1 MAGIIALVVVFGG
14 AVLLLVLR
22 GRGSTQSLDERIEE
36 MAALGQPI
44 SLEKLEL
51 SEPFTERVI
60 KPLVQGL
67 SLRVQRATPQKLL
80 EQAQHQLE
88 LAGMLQKIKPAQFV
102 ALRLFATVGGGIL
115 GILVGGLAA
124 DSGLGQRLLI
134 IGGGIVF
141 GYIMPQ
147 YLLTSQ
153 IRRRQE
159 NVLKAL
165 PDALDLLTICVEAG
179 LGFDAAMSKVA
190 EKWENE
196 LSYAFMRTVQ
206 EMQLGKLRR
215 EALRD
220 MANSLDVG
228 DVTSFVAA
236 IVQADQ
242 LGVSMAKVMRIQ
254 SEQMRMKRRQRAE
267 EKARQAP
274 VKIMIPL
281 VFFIFP
287 TILIVLLGPA
297 ILKIK
302 DTGLFGG

>member
-1 MAGIIALVVVFGG
+1 MTLYLILGGVLVL
-14 AVLLLVLR
+14 VLLLYLLFGGKR
-22 GRGSTQSLDERIEE
+22 SSQSLEDRLEE

-44 SLEKLEL
+44 SLEELEL
-51 SEPFTERVI
+51 SQPLSERILKPMFQKLTEMAQ
-60 KPLVQGL
+60 KMTPQHTMKAMEKK
-67 SLRVQRATPQKLL
+67 LRVAGLL
-80 EQAQHQLE
+80 Y
-88 LAGMLQKIKPAQFV
+88 KISPAQFFTI
-102 ALRLFATVGGGIL
+102 RI
-115 GILVGGLAA
+115 ISLV
-124 DSGLGQRLLI
+124 
-134 IGGGIVF
+134 IGGALGIVF
-141 GYIMPQ
+141 AATSATSTAQTRLMMMGGGLLMG
-147 YLLTSQ
+147 YLLPDLYVSSRT
-153 IRRRQE
+153 RKRQAE
-159 NVLKAL
+159 VLKAL

-190 EKWENE
+190 EKWDNE
-196 LSYAFMRTVQ
+196 LSLAFRRAVQ

-220 MANSLDVG
+220 MAESLDVS

-287 TILIVLLGPA
+287 TIFIILLGPA
-297 ILKIK
+297 VLQVKEV
-302 DTGLFGG
+302 GF